1 MLGSLTLGQDR
12 FMNMAGVLFDMDG
25 TLVDSDAVVARVWT
39 EWSTRNG
46 ADPAEVLR
54 ITPGRPARDSL
65 RDVAPWLSAAERD
78 AEADAL
84 LAIER
89 ADLGG
94 VVATEGATELI
105 AWLVAAGIPYGI
117 VTSAD
122 RPLAVA
128 RLGAAGI
135 AAPEV
140 LITASETVRGKPDPE
155 GYLAGAARLGIAP
168 GAALVVEDS
177 LAGVLAGKAAGA
189 VVAALRGVPGAD
201 LKGGQRGAGTV
212 GPAGT

>member
-1 MLGSLTLGQDR
+1 MPRSLSLGEYR
-12 FMNMAGVLFDMDG
+12 FMKYAGVLFDMDG

-39 EWSTRNG
+39 EWSERN
-46 ADPAEVLR
+46 AVDPAEVLR

-65 RDVAPWLSAAERD
+65 RDLAPWLTEAERD
-78 AEADAL
+78 AEAEAL

-89 ADLGG
+89 ADLDG
-94 VVATEGATELI
+94 VVATEGAL
-105 AWLVAAGIPYGI
+105 ALLDWLTAAGLPFGI

-135 AAPEV
+135 TAPDV
-140 LITASETVRGKPDPE
+140 LVTASETVRGKPDPE
-155 GYLAGAARLGIAP
+155 GYLTAAARLRLDP
-168 GAALVVEDS
+168 RETLVVEDS

-189 VVAALRGVPGAD
+189 TVAGLRGVPGATLD
-201 LKGGQRGAGTV
+201 ISTLSALHELLR
-212 GPAGT
+212 